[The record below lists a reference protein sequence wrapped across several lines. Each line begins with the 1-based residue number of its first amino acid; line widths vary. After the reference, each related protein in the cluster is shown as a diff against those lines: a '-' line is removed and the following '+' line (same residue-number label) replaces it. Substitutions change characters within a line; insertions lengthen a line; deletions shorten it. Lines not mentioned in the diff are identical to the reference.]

1 MDKRKALEQITK
13 ILKDCE
19 GDIESILDDLYQ
31 TAFDEGYES
40 GLQSKGE

>member
-1 MDKRKALEQITK
+1 MDKNKALEQIIR

-19 GDIESILDDLYQ
+19 GNIEDILNDLYQ

-40 GLQSKGE
+40 GLESKEE